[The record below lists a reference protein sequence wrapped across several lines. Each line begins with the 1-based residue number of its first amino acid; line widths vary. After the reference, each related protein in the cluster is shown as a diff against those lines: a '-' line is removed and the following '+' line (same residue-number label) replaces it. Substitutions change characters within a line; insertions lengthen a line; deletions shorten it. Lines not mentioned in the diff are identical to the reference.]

1 MFRFFV
7 SPCQF
12 LTRLHFL
19 TTVFFFSQQ
28 PKQKKKS
35 FAGGE
40 LDLAVLPSFA
50 QSKRKNEDW
59 FRRGDGVCVW
69 VCLRFACVSMCVG
82 WLWFCLGGVVS
93 VCRLCLLPLGH
104 GLCVCVFVSSALS
117 LSVLSH
123 CLALADPLTC
133 FDLHLNLITF
143 TRKYY
148 LYYVCFASFNL

>member
-1 MFRFFV
+1 MHVSIFCFSLPVLNAVAFFDD
-7 SPCQF
+7 C
-12 LTRLHFL
+12 
-19 TTVFFFSQQ
+19 FFFSQQ
-28 PKQKKKS
+28 PKQKRRVLR
-35 FAGGE
+35 GE

-59 FRRGDGVCVW
+59 FRGDGVCVW
-69 VCLRFACVSMCVG
+69 VCAFGLPVWVCVLVGCGFVLGAWCPFVDCVCSRWG
-82 WLWFCLGGVVS
+82 MD
-93 VCRLCLLPLGH
+93 
-104 GLCVCVFVSSALS
+104 CVCVFVSSALS

>member
-1 MFRFFV
+1 MHVSIFCFSLPVLNAVAFFDD
-7 SPCQF
+7 C
-12 LTRLHFL
+12 
-19 TTVFFFSQQ
+19 FFFSQQ
-28 PKQKKKS
+28 PKQKRRVLR
-35 FAGGE
+35 GE

-50 QSKRKNEDW
+50 QSKRKK
-59 FRRGDGVCVW
+59 RGLISWWWCLRVG

-82 WLWFCLGGVVS
+82 FVVVLSWGRGV
-93 VCRLCLLPLGH
+93 RLSIVFAPAGAWI
-104 GLCVCVFVSSALS
+104 VCVFVSSALS

>member
-19 TTVFFFSQQ
+19 TTVFFSQQ

-35 FAGGE
+35 FVGGE

-59 FRRGDGVCVW
+59 FRGDGVCVW

-104 GLCVCVFVSSALS
+104 GLCVCVCFCLKRALS
-117 LSVLSH
+117 FGSLTLSRSRWPSNLLWSPPQFDYFYQKVLSLL
-123 CLALADPLTC
+123 CLFC
-133 FDLHLNLITF
+133 FL
-143 TRKYY
+143 
-148 LYYVCFASFNL
+148 

>member
-19 TTVFFFSQQ
+19 TTVFFLTTT
-28 PKQKKKS
+28 KTKKKS

-59 FRRGDGVCVW
+59 FRGDGVCVC
-69 VCLRFACVSMCVG
+69 VCLRFACVSMC
-82 WLWFCLGGVVS
+82 WLVVVLSWGRGV
-93 VCRLCLLPLGH
+93 RLSIVFAPAGAWIV
-104 GLCVCVFVSSALS
+104 CVCVFVSSALS

>member
-19 TTVFFFSQQ
+19 TTVFVSQQ
-28 PKQKKKS
+28 PKQKRRVLR
-35 FAGGE
+35 GE

-59 FRRGDGVCVW
+59 FRGDGVCVW
-69 VCLRFACVSMCVG
+69 VCAFGLPVWVCVLVL
-82 WLWFCLGGVVS
+82 LWFCLGGVVS

-104 GLCVCVFVSSALS
+104 GLCVFVSSALS